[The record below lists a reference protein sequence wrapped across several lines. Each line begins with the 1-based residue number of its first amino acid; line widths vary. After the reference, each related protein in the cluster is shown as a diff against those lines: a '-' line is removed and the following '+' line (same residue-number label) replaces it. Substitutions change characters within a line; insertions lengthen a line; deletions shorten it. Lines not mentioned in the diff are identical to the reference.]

1 MFSNH
6 KIKKNDLCENR
17 SKQNF
22 IKKNRYS
29 SQHPIQTKFADV
41 FKYKPKKKSF
51 QKNSSNYIGPL
62 RINQKKNSSYNKME
76 VKSKKS
82 KEIDQKTRGKPSTSS
97 SKAMNKTKAQVHDY
111 VKIGVVGNVDSGKS
125 TLVGVLSKGMPDD
138 GRGSARLKVFNYPHE
153 VNNGRTSS
161 VAQEIMGFK
170 ANGDQ
175 VFASRYVQNKNKY
188 WAEVVKDSDKIVSLI
203 DLCGHEK
210 YLKTTIYGL
219 VGCVP
224 DYVMI
229 IVGANMG
236 LSRMTKE
243 HLGIV
248 LALEI
253 PFFIVMTKVDMV
265 AEETMKKTLKTLNK
279 LMTCSVVNKKAM
291 VIDYDNP
298 NELDIA
304 VNALVSTKVCPI
316 FKISN
321 VTQFGMK
328 SLTDFIFKLKARK
341 GLKEMGKETEPVE
354 FDIHDK
360 FTVNGVGLVVSGL
373 LKSGTVKIGQN
384 LFLGPDKFNQYVKVQ
399 VRSLHFSR
407 TPVDK
412 AVAGQ
417 FCCMSLK
424 SLNKKEELNRNFI
437 RKGMVLLEANNLP
450 RSVRDFEAEVAVLHH
465 SSTIKDN
472 YESVMH
478 CGVIRQCVKIT
489 GMDKGLLRTGDKA
502 IIKFSFKYS
511 PEYLKP
517 GLSFLLREGRTKIL
531 GQITRVFD
539 VDPKTGK

>member
-1 MFSNH
+1 M
-6 KIKKNDLCENR
+6 KKN
-17 SKQNF
+17 
-22 IKKNRYS
+22 KN
-29 SQHPIQTKFADV
+29 KL
-41 FKYKPKKKSF
+41 KSH
-51 QKNSSNYIGPL
+51 I
-62 RINQKKNSSYNKME
+62 E
-76 VKSKKS
+76 
-82 KEIDQKTRGKPSTSS
+82 
-97 SKAMNKTKAQVHDY
+97 DY

-125 TLVGVLSKGMPDD
+125 TLVGVLSKGMSDD

-153 VNNGRTSS
+153 ANNGRTSS
-161 VAQEIMGFK
+161 VAQEIMGYK
-170 ANGDQ
+170 ANGEQ
-175 VFASRYVQNKNKY
+175 VFPSRFVQNKNKY
-188 WAEVVKDSDKIVSLI
+188 WAEVVKGSDKIVSLI

-253 PFFIVMTKVDMV
+253 PFFIVLTKVDMV

-279 LMTCSVVNKKAM
+279 LMTCSVVNKRTM
-291 VIDYDNP
+291 VIDYENP
-298 NELDIA
+298 KELDRA
-304 VNALVSTKVCPI
+304 VDALASTKVCPI
-316 FKISN
+316 FKVSN
-321 VTQFGMK
+321 VTQFGIAPLRK
-328 SLTDFIFKLKARK
+328 FIFKVKARENM
-341 GLKEMGKETEPVE
+341 KEMGNVNDPVE

-360 FTVNGVGLVVSGL
+360 FTVNGVGLVISGI
-373 LKSGTVKIGQN
+373 LKSGTVRVGQN
-384 LFLGPDKFNQYVKVQ
+384 LFLGPDKFNEYTMIQVKT
-399 VRSLHFSR
+399 LHFSR
-407 TPVDK
+407 TPVDM
-412 AVAGQ
+412 ARAGQ
-417 FCCMSLK
+417 FCCMSVKALK
-424 SLNKKEELNRNFI
+424 KKEELNKNSI
-437 RKGMVLLEANNLP
+437 RKGMVVLEAKNLP
-450 RSVRDFEAEVAVLHH
+450 KSVRDFEAEVAVLHH

-489 GMDKGLLRTGDKA
+489 GMDKTLLRTGDKA

-531 GQITRVFD
+531 GQVTRVFD
-539 VDPKTGK
+539 VDPKNSK